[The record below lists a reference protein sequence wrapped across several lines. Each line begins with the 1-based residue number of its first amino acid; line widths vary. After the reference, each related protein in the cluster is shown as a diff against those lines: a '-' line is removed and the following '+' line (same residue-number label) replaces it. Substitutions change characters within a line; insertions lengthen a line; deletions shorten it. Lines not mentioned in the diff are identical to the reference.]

1 MMRVFSFAFVSMFV
15 CSTVVSGGGADG
27 TPEIIGAARNGDLER
42 VEALLEADPSVATV
56 RGASGYTALHWAAI
70 RDHESVALRLL
81 KAGAPVD
88 VIGADG
94 DSLLHWACH
103 HDRPDLVAAMLD
115 AGADVGLVN
124 RWGRTPLHTAAR
136 RGCIGVMALLLERG
150 ASVNA
155 VTHEGWTAL
164 HVAEKAGHPEAA
176 AVLRAAGADE
186 VEDGEGNR
194 PSELRLVR
202 PDALDL
208 APENV
213 VEVIGEYDLGGAVL
227 TVWMENGELRAREF
241 APDALDPVGP
251 DTYLCRAEPW
261 TIRFVRN
268 LEGEVDGVEIDFL
281 RRTVTGAKLESR
293 LEYVGSGQ
301 CRSCHAQGKD
311 GGEYIAW
318 LRSGHASAYWRLA
331 TDWAQFLA
339 SRRDEYSQVTAPIEE
354 PRCLACHT
362 VGGHEGDPPRGDGLR
377 VEQGVGCE
385 SCHGPGSAY
394 LDPGIMADRARFLA
408 NGGRIPDQTVC
419 VTCHRDEHFDF
430 EERRPKIRHW

>member
-94 DSLLHWACH
+94 GSPLHWACH

-155 VTHEGWTAL
+155 VTT
-164 HVAEKAGHPEAA
+164 KAGQRCTWPRRLDIRRLQRCFEQPVPTRSRTVKETVHPSCASCG
-176 AVLRAAGADE
+176 R
-186 VEDGEGNR
+186 
-194 PSELRLVR
+194 
-202 PDALDL
+202 
-208 APENV
+208 
-213 VEVIGEYDLGGAVL
+213 
-227 TVWMENGELRAREF
+227 M
-241 APDALDPVGP
+241 
-251 DTYLCRAEPW
+251 PW
-261 TIRFVRN
+261 TSR
-268 LEGEVDGVEIDFL
+268 
-281 RRTVTGAKLESR
+281 RRT
-293 LEYVGSGQ
+293 
-301 CRSCHAQGKD
+301 
-311 GGEYIAW
+311 W
-318 LRSGHASAYWRLA
+318 LRSSANTIL
-331 TDWAQFLA
+331 
-339 SRRDEYSQVTAPIEE
+339 VVP
-354 PRCLACHT
+354 C
-362 VGGHEGDPPRGDGLR
+362 
-377 VEQGVGCE
+377 
-385 SCHGPGSAY
+385 
-394 LDPGIMADRARFLA
+394 
-408 NGGRIPDQTVC
+408 
-419 VTCHRDEHFDF
+419 
-430 EERRPKIRHW
+430 